1 MEKHKDIHLG
11 IIIQARTGSSRLPNK
26 ILMNF
31 YEDKSILDILIG
43 KLKLK
48 FSKYPII
55 LASSINHNDAVLSEF
70 AIKYSIDFYQGSEE
84 NVLSRFV
91 EVALEKKLTHVV
103 RICSDNPFLNMDSIS
118 SLINCLEEQPEFDY
132 ISYCNYLKIPVI
144 KTHIGLFAEIVS
156 VRALL
161 KASKLQ
167 NESIYKEHV
176 TNFIYANP
184 QIFNIKLVDSP
195 SEVYLREDIR
205 LTLDDKEDFDNL
217 ASLYLET
224 KANQND
230 ISFLID
236 FIDSNEKYKVKM
248 INNIQKYSK

>member
-1 MEKHKDIHLG
+1 MIKEKDITIG
-11 IIIQARTGSSRLPNK
+11 IVIQARTGSSRLPNK

-31 YEDKSILDILIG
+31 YDSKSILDILIE
-43 KLKLK
+43 KLKSN
-48 FSKYPII
+48 FSNYPII
-55 LASSINHNDAVLSEF
+55 LASSTNSNDNILSEF
-70 AIKYSIDFYQGSEE
+70 AVKHNIEFYQGSEE

-91 EVALEKKLTHVV
+91 EVGSNKKLTHLL

-118 SLINCLEEQPEFDY
+118 NLIKELDNPKIDY
-132 ISYCNYLKIPVI
+132 ISYCNYLGIPVI
-144 KTHIGLFAEIVS
+144 KTHIGLFTEIVS
-156 VRALL
+156 LKALL
-161 KASKLQ
+161 KASDLQ
-167 NESIYKEHV
+167 NEPIYQEHV

-184 QIFNIKLVDSP
+184 QLFNVKLLNSP
-195 SEVYLREDIR
+195 SKVYSREDIR

-217 ASLYLET
+217 ASLYKIT
-224 KANQND
+224 NGNQDN

>member
-1 MEKHKDIHLG
+1 MIKEKDITIG
-11 IIIQARTGSSRLPNK
+11 IVIQARTGSSRLPNK

-31 YEDKSILDILIG
+31 YDAKSILDILIE
-43 KLKLK
+43 KLKSN
-48 FSKYPII
+48 FSNYPII
-55 LASSINHNDAVLSEF
+55 LASSTNSNDNILSEF
-70 AIKYSIDFYQGSEE
+70 AIKHNIEFYQGSEE

-91 EVALEKKLTHVV
+91 EVGSNKKLTHLL

-118 SLINCLEEQPEFDY
+118 NLIKELDNPKIDY
-132 ISYCNYLKIPVI
+132 ISYCNYLGIPVI
-144 KTHIGLFAEIVS
+144 KTHIGLFTEIVS
-156 VRALL
+156 LKALL
-161 KASKLQ
+161 KASDLQ
-167 NESIYKEHV
+167 NEPIYQEHV

-184 QIFNIKLVDSP
+184 QLFNVKLLNSP
-195 SEVYLREDIR
+195 SEVYSREDIR

-217 ASLYLET
+217 ASLYKIT
-224 KANQND
+224 NGNQDN